1 MATLLGSFTQSQLF
15 NFACVPLLLLQ
26 CSLLHPAYEA
36 DPSARVIRSVLLPV
50 IIGLAIS
57 TQSRKLFLP
66 LEEYLHVNYGLVAVP
81 TFHICCLAVQFA
93 FHRGPA
99 LKASVAESE
108 KRETVPKEVQADP
121 ATIHKTTEGSLEH
134 RHTGNTGR
142 RQLNPYVNLNQTQT
156 TKLKDDP
163 HSDNSPTVAELIKF
177 SVGIVASPRGLAYT
191 WAPPARCLSRASRKP
206 IGQFIREQL
215 VDSAK
220 KHTMFLVT
228 CAYLLPAINHPEG
241 PSGWISETFGLQRS
255 RALEVVV
262 NQLTAAIFTFSAIC
276 AFNILGAVL
285 NGAELLFITIARV
298 ILPED
303 LRPEPFDTSL
313 YPPLFNR
320 LGSRDNLSEFWGQG
334 WQCVFRRDFV
344 SCGGL
349 PMAKLGRL
357 FFGPGSEPLFMLMG
371 SMLLS
376 GIFHEWGI
384 FTITKPDLGFSTT
397 KFFVIQGVGIVL
409 ERTLNVRKVLGGRTM
424 RPLRYVLTYFW
435 LSYWSVDMFGI
446 LYDRGLGRSGI
457 IDPDFRKWYWFQYFL
472 PFGPFLPRGLLN
484 WMKVH
489 DG

>member
-1 MATLLGSFTQSQLF
+1 MATLVGSITQSQLF

-36 DPSARVIRSVLLPV
+36 DPSARVIRLLLLPA
-50 IIGLAIS
+50 IIVLAVS

-99 LKASVAESE
+99 LKEPVSE
-108 KRETVPKEVQADP
+108 TEKHDIATTDP
-121 ATIHKTTEGSLEH
+121 AKVIKSSGGSIE
-134 RHTGNTGR
+134 TQSAPNTGR
-142 RQLNPYVNLNQTQT
+142 RKLNQLVNQKRTI
-156 TKLKDDP
+156 KLKHDS
-163 HSDNSPTVAELIKF
+163 HSNDSPAVAELIKF
-177 SVGIVASPRGLAYT
+177 SIGIVASPRGLAYT
-191 WAPPARCLSRASRKP
+191 WAPPTRCLSRAPRKP
-206 IGQFIREQL
+206 ILQFIREHL
-215 VDSAK
+215 VDIIK
-220 KHTMFLVT
+220 KHVLFLIT

-241 PSGWISETFGLQRS
+241 PCGWISETFGIERS
-255 RALEVVV
+255 RALDVVI
-262 NQLTAAIFTFSAIC
+262 NQLTAAVFTFSAIC
-276 AFNILGAVL
+276 AFNILGGVL
-285 NGAELLFITIARV
+285 NGAELLFITLARL

-344 SCGGL
+344 FCGGL
-349 PMAKLGRL
+349 PMAKLGSFL
-357 FFGPGSEPLFMLMG
+357 FGPQSEILFALMG

-384 FTITKPDLGFSTT
+384 LTITKPDLGFNTT
-397 KFFVIQGVGIVL
+397 KFFVIQGLGIVL
-409 ERTLNVRKVLGGRTM
+409 ERKLNLRKVLGGRAM
-424 RPLRYVLTYFW
+424 RPLRYFLTYFW
-435 LSYWSVDMFGI
+435 LSYWSQDMFEI

-457 IDPDFRKWYWFQYFL
+457 IDSDFRKWYWFQYFL
-472 PFGPFLPRGLLN
+472 PFGPFLPRGLIN
-484 WMKVH
+484 GIKAH
-489 DG
+489 NG